1 MKRFDVNK
9 LCMTAFCVLF
19 LQIGI
24 AACYKIETDFNN
36 ETRISHSSSA
46 LTGEPVRL
54 RLCQFSIYGTQKTDL
69 RDRTEAVDGFV
80 GSGNTVEV
88 GSAASVTG
96 DIFSSGGIFLRGST
110 IDGNV
115 TASGTV
121 VLQNGTTVS
130 GSISENKP
138 IPVILVPTKTFES
151 GVQNFNVYA
160 GQTLTLAPGRY
171 GTVQVYGNGSL
182 HLQAGTYE
190 LKKLIIEASNA
201 NLTMD
206 TGGGPIVINV
216 KETLRFG
223 NQMKMHL
230 VNGND
235 PKSVQF
241 YLDSTEQVV
250 IGTDLSF
257 FGQIRAPRAEVVIYS
272 RVTFNGSIHAY
283 RVIVDTDS
291 HIIGVGC
298 EESENGYSPGLDMM
312 TRPAGIWWPDYR
324 RGEITSADGLSFAVE
339 NMEYKAYA
347 VSLKMNF
354 FGPQG
359 ATWTWFM
366 GTRTV
371 DPDGSA
377 TFFVAGKD
385 IPMRSETSAM
395 QAQPEITINRE
406 GANDETRTAP
416 PIYFMHIAGTNFS
429 QIELFDEQ
437 TLISQRDG
445 KLAWGTGAT
454 VSPGDLLGYV
464 GDSETREPII
474 AGEGE
479 SSRIYNDLGE
489 VVGYRLGSRLR

>member
-1 MKRFDVNK
+1 
-9 LCMTAFCVLF
+9 
-19 LQIGI
+19 
-24 AACYKIETDFNN
+24 
-36 ETRISHSSSA
+36 
-46 LTGEPVRL
+46 
-54 RLCQFSIYGTQKTDL
+54 
-69 RDRTEAVDGFV
+69 
-80 GSGNTVEV
+80 
-88 GSAASVTG
+88 
-96 DIFSSGGIFLRGST
+96 
-110 IDGNV
+110 
-115 TASGTV
+115 
-121 VLQNGTTVS
+121 
-130 GSISENKP
+130 
-138 IPVILVPTKTFES
+138 
-151 GVQNFNVYA
+151 
-160 GQTLTLAPGRY
+160 
-171 GTVQVYGNGSL
+171 
-182 HLQAGTYE
+182 
-190 LKKLIIEASNA
+190 
-201 NLTMD
+201 
-206 TGGGPIVINV
+206 
-216 KETLRFG
+216 
-223 NQMKMHL
+223 
-230 VNGND
+230 
-235 PKSVQF
+235 
-241 YLDSTEQVV
+241 
-250 IGTDLSF
+250 
-257 FGQIRAPRAEVVIYS
+257 
-272 RVTFNGSIHAY
+272 
-283 RVIVDTDS
+283 
-291 HIIGVGC
+291 
-298 EESENGYSPGLDMM
+298 
-312 TRPAGIWWPDYR
+312 
-324 RGEITSADGLSFAVE
+324 
-339 NMEYKAYA
+339 
-347 VSLKMNF
+347 LKMNF